1 MRRFGDRSDGKKL
14 RNVNPF
20 FRVIPHLMPE
30 RNDAQV
36 FFESQIDLEKTHEI
50 IRELRKDGLKVG
62 FLHVV
67 IAAVVRT
74 LSQRPK
80 LNRFVRGKK
89 TYARNEISI
98 SFALKRSL
106 EDDGEETTVKVVF
119 DPKDTLFDVVKKVNE
134 IVEENK
140 DAAANNNTDKAAKF
154 FNLLPNFL
162 LSFTIGFIKFL
173 DNRGKLPKFLI
184 NLSPFHS
191 SVFVT
196 DLGSLKIDP
205 IYHHIYNFGTNSI
218 FIAFGIKRK
227 EHVVNND
234 MEIEKRKKMNLKI
247 VADERIVDGF
257 YFAKSLRLSEKYM
270 ENPRLLLDEPKEV
283 FEDDEI

>member
-1 MRRFGDRSDGKKL
+1 MRRFGDRSDGRKL

-36 FFESQIDLEKTHEI
+36 FFESQIDVEETHNV
-50 IRELRKDGLKVG
+50 IRELRKEGYKVG

-67 IAAVVRT
+67 IAAIVRT
-74 LSQRPK
+74 ISQRPK
-80 LNRFVRGKK
+80 INRFVRGKK
-89 TYARNEISI
+89 TYARNDISI
-98 SFALKRSL
+98 SFALKRNL
-106 EDDGEETTVKVVF
+106 DDDGEETTVKVVF
-119 DPKDTLFDVVKKVNE
+119 DPKDTLYDVVDKVNST
-134 IVEENK
+134 VEENK
-140 DAAANNNTDKAAKF
+140 DENANNDTDKAAKF
-154 FNLLPNFL
+154 FNMLPNFIL
-162 LSFTIGFIKFL
+162 GFVMGLIKFL
-173 DNRGKLPKFLI
+173 DNRGRLPKFLI
-184 NLSPFHS
+184 KLSPFHS

-205 IYHHIYNFGTNSI
+205 IYHHIYNFGTNSV
-218 FIAFGIKRK
+218 FVAFGIKRK

-270 ENPRLLLDEPKEV
+270 ENPRLLLDEPKAV